1 MAVYTKVSDTQLAH
15 FLSAYDVGMPR
26 TFKGIAEGVENSN
39 FYLETDR
46 DRFILTLYEKRVN
59 ADELP
64 FFLSLMQYLVAA
76 GLPTAA
82 PIADRKG
89 ETLKAL
95 NGRPAALIQFV
106 TGVSKDA
113 PDEEDC
119 AALGMMLARLHKATA
134 GFGGN
139 RKNNLSVEGWKALV
153 ARCAGRADECA
164 DGLDTFINEEV
175 AALARAWPAGDAL
188 PRGVIHADLFP
199 DNVLFTGHEITGIID
214 FYFACT
220 DFYAYDLSVCLNSW
234 CFDARRKFIPGHA
247 RAMINAYEAER
258 RLSDV
263 EKKSLPLL
271 ARGASLRF
279 LLTRLYDWLNQE
291 PNALVTVKDPLEY
304 AEKSRFFRSDELR
317 ELLHDKNS

>member
-59 ADELP
+59 AEELP
-64 FFLSLMQYLVAA
+64 FFLSLMHYLVEA

-82 PIADRKG
+82 PVSDRDGKA
-89 ETLKAL
+89 LKTL

-106 TGVSKDA
+106 TGVSKDH

-119 AALGMMLARLHKATA
+119 AALGTMLARLHNATA
-134 GFGGN
+134 GFDGN
-139 RKNNLSVEGWKALV
+139 RENDLSVAGWKTLTE
-153 ARCAGRADECA
+153 RCAGRADECSQ
-164 DGLDTFINEEV
+164 GLDVFIDGEM
-175 AALARAWPAGDAL
+175 AALAAEWPADDAMA
-188 PRGVIHADLFP
+188 RGVIHADLFP
-199 DNVLFTGHEITGIID
+199 DNVLFTGHDITGIID

-220 DFYAYDLSVCLNSW
+220 DFYAYDLAVCLNSW
-234 CFDARRKFIPGHA
+234 CFDAKRNFIPGHA
-247 RAMINAYEAER
+247 KAMIMAYEATR
-258 RLSDV
+258 GLNDV
-263 EKKSLPLL
+263 EKKNLPLL

-304 AEKSRFFRSDELR
+304 AEKSRFFRSDEFR
-317 ELLHDKNS
+317 HLLDD

>member
-59 ADELP
+59 AEELP
-64 FFLSLMQYLVAA
+64 FFLSLMQYLVEA

-82 PIADRKG
+82 PVADREG
-89 ETLKAL
+89 EALKAL

-106 TGVSKDA
+106 TGVSKDQ

-119 AALGMMLARLHKATA
+119 AALGIMLARLHKATA
-134 GFGGN
+134 GFDGK
-139 RKNNLSVEGWKALV
+139 RENNLSVDGWKTLIE
-153 ARCAGRADECA
+153 RCAGRADECS
-164 DGLDTFINEEV
+164 DGLNAFINEEM
-175 AALARAWPAGDAL
+175 AALDKEWPGGDDL

-199 DNVLFTGHEITGIID
+199 DNVLFTGHDITGIID

-220 DFYAYDLSVCLNSW
+220 DFYAYDLAVCLNSW
-234 CFDARRKFIPGHA
+234 CFDAKRNFIPGHA
-247 RAMINAYEAER
+247 KAMIKGYEATR
-258 RLSDV
+258 GLSDV

-304 AEKSRFFRSDELR
+304 AEKSRFFRSDEFR
-317 ELLHDKNS
+317 NLLDD